1 MRRMGIARLP
11 SAQIRPGTADDA
23 LAVADLAAELA
34 QSFDFD
40 RASFD
45 SSYPA
50 LISDQNA
57 CVLVAA
63 AGDRLIGYLLGFRH
77 LTFYANGPV
86 AWVEE
91 ILVRSERR
99 QSGTGRALMT
109 GFEDWAASSGCALVA
124 LATRRAKPF
133 YLAIGY
139 EESAAYLRKLTP

>member
-1 MRRMGIARLP
+1 VSNPPSIA
-11 SAQIRPGTADDA
+11 IRPAIVTDA
-23 LAVADLAAELA
+23 PAVAGLAEDLA
-34 QSFDFD
+34 QSFEFD

-45 SSYPA
+45 ASYSQ
-50 LISDQNA
+50 LLDDENA
-57 CVLVAA
+57 CLLVAVY
-63 AGDRLIGYLLGFRH
+63 DQQLTGYLLGFKH

-91 ILVRSERR
+91 ILVRSEHR

-109 GFEDWAASSGCALVA
+109 RFEDWAAGNDCALVA

-139 EESAAYLRKLTP
+139 QESATYLRKLTP